1 MARTIR
7 FGILATTSLMACLI
21 LIALTAPAQKKSYDL
36 FETPKRCAQC
46 HKDIYIQW
54 KQAMMSQA
62 YTHHWDEIEY
72 FKLAL
77 PQAEKDPK
85 VAEIKAG
92 CNGCH
97 APSALFIG
105 DVPPQP
111 PSANTRA
118 NESVF
123 CDVCHT
129 ISGFNGD
136 TPFNF
141 NYILTPGKTKF
152 GPRQGV
158 VSPHHDTKYSD
169 FIKSPDYCGTCHNE
183 KNPYGI
189 WVKSTHLEWKEGP
202 YSKQGVRCQDCHMWH
217 APGKSADMG
226 EPLPDMA
233 NHNFPGGHVMAKLR
247 GAIEMKVYVDAEE
260 LVPGD
265 KTVISVHLYNAKAGH
280 KVPTGSAEERQ
291 LWLEVNAV
299 DAKGNRYVLPV
310 DKKGF
315 KGEEYTITSNQLA
328 YQDIGDMMMGIPDF
342 PGVKRDDIEEGHRI
356 FRLPYFD
363 PKGRLTIG
371 QWNTASLGA
380 DYRIGPRETKIE
392 TYTWTLPQTV
402 PEGNLRIEAKLR
414 YRLLV
419 KSVAE
424 FLKVPA
430 DEYEIK
436 EVNAAEADVKIVY

>member
-1 MARTIR
+1 MRKWTKFAL
-7 FGILATTSLMACLI
+7 GAGLLGLALAFA
-21 LIALTAPAQKKSYDL
+21 ALSPAQKKSYDL
-36 FETPKRCAQC
+36 FETPRRCAQC
-46 HKDIYIQW
+46 HREIFTEW
-54 KQAMMSQA
+54 KQSMMAQA

-72 FKLAL
+72 FKLAI

-85 VAEIKAG
+85 VAEVKAG

-97 APSALFIG
+97 TPAALFIG
-105 DVPPQP
+105 DVPPP
-111 PSANTRA
+111 LPAANSRA
-118 NESVF
+118 NDSVF
-123 CDVCHT
+123 CDICHT
-129 ISGFNGD
+129 ISGFTGD

-141 NYILTPGKTKF
+141 NYVLSPGKVKY
-152 GPRQGV
+152 GQREGV

-169 FIKSPDYCGTCHNE
+169 FVKSPDFCGTCHNE
-183 KNPYGI
+183 KNPFGL

-226 EPLPDMA
+226 TALPDMA
-233 NHNFPGGHVMAKLR
+233 HHNFPGGHVPAKIR
-247 GAIEMKVYVDAEE
+247 GVIEMKVYADAEE
-260 LVPGD
+260 LGPGE

-280 KVPTGSAEERQ
+280 KVPTGSVEDRQ
-291 LWLEVNAV
+291 LWLEVLAT
-299 DAKGNRYVLPV
+299 DAKGNTYRLPV

-315 KGEEYTITSNQLA
+315 KGEEYTITSNELA
-328 YQDIGDMMMGIPDF
+328 YQDMGDMMMGLPDF
-342 PGVKRDDIEEGHRI
+342 KGVKRDDIEEGQRI

-371 QWNTASLGA
+371 QWNTASFGV

-392 TYTWTLPQTV
+392 TYAWTLPQTL
-402 PEGNLRIEAKLR
+402 PEGKLKILAR
-414 YRLLV
+414 LNYRLLV

-430 DEYEIK
+430 EESATQ
-436 EVNAAEADVKIVY
+436 EVNSAETEVKIVY

>member
-1 MARTIR
+1 
-7 FGILATTSLMACLI
+7 
-21 LIALTAPAQKKSYDL
+21 
-36 FETPKRCAQC
+36 
-46 HKDIYIQW
+46 
-54 KQAMMSQA
+54 
-62 YTHHWDEIEY
+62 
-72 FKLAL
+72 
-77 PQAEKDPK
+77 
-85 VAEIKAG
+85 
-92 CNGCH
+92 
-97 APSALFIG
+97 
-105 DVPPQP
+105 
-111 PSANTRA
+111 
-118 NESVF
+118 
-123 CDVCHT
+123 
-129 ISGFNGD
+129 
-136 TPFNF
+136 
-141 NYILTPGKTKF
+141 
-152 GPRQGV
+152 
-158 VSPHHDTKYSD
+158 
-169 FIKSPDYCGTCHNE
+169 
-183 KNPYGI
+183 
-189 WVKSTHLEWKEGP
+189 
-202 YSKQGVRCQDCHMWH
+202 MWH
-217 APGKSADMG
+217 APGRSADMG

-247 GAIEMKVYVDAEE
+247 GVIEMKVYVDAEE

-265 KTVISVHLYNAKAGH
+265 KTVISVHLHNAKAGH

-315 KGEEYTITSNQLA
+315 KGEEYTITSNVLA
-328 YQDIGDMMMGIPDF
+328 YQDMGDMMMGIPDF
-342 PGVKRDDIEEGHRI
+342 KGVKRDDIEEGHRT

-371 QWNTASLGA
+371 QWNTASLGV

-392 TYTWTLPQTV
+392 TYTWTLPQTL

-436 EVNAAEADVKIVY
+436 EVNAAEAEVKIVY

>member
-1 MARTIR
+1 MPKTLKFALVLLSL
-7 FGILATTSLMACLI
+7 GLAVFLVVGPSS
-21 LIALTAPAQKKSYDL
+21 AQKKSYDL

-46 HKDIYIQW
+46 HKDIFTEW
-54 KQAMMSQA
+54 KQSMMSQA

-72 FKLAL
+72 FKLAIL
-77 PQAEKDPK
+77 QAERDPK
-85 VAEIKAG
+85 VAEVKAG

-97 APSALFIG
+97 APSAFYIG
-105 DVPPQP
+105 DVPPP
-111 PSANTRA
+111 LPSANSRA

-123 CDVCHT
+123 CDICHT

-141 NYILTPGKTKF
+141 NYVLNPGNMKY
-152 GPRQGV
+152 GPREGA
-158 VSPHHDTKYSD
+158 VSPYHGSKYSD
-169 FIKSPDYCGTCHNE
+169 FVQSPDFCGTCHNE

-189 WVKSTHLEWKEGP
+189 WVKSTHLEYKEGP
-202 YSKQGVRCQDCHMWH
+202 YAKQGVRCQDCHMWH

-226 EPLPDMA
+226 ESRPNMA
-233 NHNFPGGHVMAKLR
+233 HHNFPGGHVMSKVR
-247 GAIEMKVYVDAEE
+247 GVIEMKVYADAEE
-260 LVPGD
+260 LAPGE

-280 KVPTGSAEERQ
+280 KVPTGSTEERQ
-291 LWLEVNAV
+291 LWLEVRAF
-299 DAKGNRYVLPV
+299 DAKGNSYLLPV

-315 KGEEYTITSNQLA
+315 KGEEYTITSNELA
-328 YQDIGDMMMGIPDF
+328 YQDMGDMMIGIPDF
-342 PGVKRDDIEEGHRI
+342 KGVKRDDIEEGQRI
-356 FRLPYFD
+356 FRLPFFD
-363 PKGRLTIG
+363 PKGRMTIG
-371 QWNTASLGA
+371 QWNTASQGV

-392 TYTWTLPQTV
+392 TYTWVLPQNL
-402 PEGNLRIEAKLR
+402 PEGQLRIEAKLR

-436 EVNAAEADVKIVY
+436 EINSADTEVKIVY